1 MKLEQIKTPV
11 SAVGGVG
18 PQLSKSLARLNIFT
32 VGDLLSHFPKDYDD
46 KSKKVYLKD
55 FAKAKKV
62 HTVAKVLRHEWFG
75 FGKMRTL
82 KIIINDGTATA
93 ELICFNRQF
102 LEKMILPGSVVNV
115 SGQFFVKYNS
125 LQSSSFDVSKF
136 KQNVDCDD
144 LKQLIELMPEDSS
157 VTPVYKLTEGV
168 TQKQMIKIIK
178 NALNQY
184 GHGIEDEIPLEL
196 IEKYKLVSKQQAIFM
211 IHNPE
216 TLEEALAARRT
227 LSYEELLKFQ
237 YAILKRSYKR
247 RGVIP
252 SKILEFDENGNVVYE
267 QKNQISNVD
276 DVKNQKSENQNAT
289 KNVNKISKAEF
300 VDSLS
305 PLQKKLIEKIPF
317 DLTQDQM
324 SVIFQMDEE
333 IDQGYL
339 ERNKIAI
346 EENATVGDVG
356 ENGSDFDALDVGAFG
371 SGASG
376 TAGASAVKV
385 HTMNRLLQGDVG
397 SGKTLVA
404 LFVCLRAISWKGQCA
419 FMAPTEIL
427 AKQHADKIAKML
439 DCLGVRTAFLTGNV
453 KSSGRNQ
460 LLKAL
465 KDGEIDILIGT
476 HALFSANV
484 VYNDLQLAVIDEQ
497 HRFGVAQRQAILA
510 KGRKAE
516 NNVILEPHMLMMSA
530 TPIPQSLALT
540 MFSDLDI
547 SVMKTM
553 PSNRKPVITY
563 LVKEGNEKNAYE
575 AVRKELEKGN
585 QAYFVYPAI
594 ENEFESFD
602 DESSAGEKSFVEYS
616 DDDVISTR
624 RLKSAE
630 RNFEHLAQTVF
641 PEFKCALVHG
651 RIDEEE
657 QSKILNDFHSGKIQV
672 LVATTVIEVGVDNP
686 KATCM
691 VIEQADHFGMSQ
703 LHQLRGRVGRGSEQS
718 YCFMIYS
725 KNITE
730 SGIERMKALRQS
742 ADGFYIAEQ
751 DLKNRG
757 PGEMNGTLQAG
768 ALEFKIADV
777 SRDKK
782 MLLAARNDAISMLI
796 KC

>member
-11 SAVGGVG
+11 FAVGGVG

-32 VGDLLSHFPKDYDD
+32 VGDLLNHFPKDYDD

-55 FAKAKKV
+55 FAKSKKV
-62 HTVAKVLRHEWFG
+62 HTVAKVLGHEWFG

-93 ELICFNRQF
+93 QLICFNRQF
-102 LEKMILPGSVVNV
+102 LEKMILPGMIINV

-136 KQNVDCDD
+136 KQNVVCDD

-157 VTPVYKLTEGV
+157 VLPVYRLTEGV
-168 TQKQMIKIIK
+168 TQKQMSKIIK
-178 NALNQY
+178 NAINQY
-184 GHGIEDEIPLEL
+184 GHGIEDEIPSEF
-196 IEKYKLVSKQQAIFM
+196 ISKYKLVSKQQAIFM

-227 LSYEELLKFQ
+227 LAYEELLKFQ

-267 QKNQISNVD
+267 QKSQISNVGD
-276 DVKNQKSENQNAT
+276 VENQKTENRNDVKTAKEIT
-289 KNVNKISKAEF
+289 KAEF
-300 VDSLS
+300 MESLS

-324 SVIFQMDEE
+324 NVIFQMDEE

-346 EENATVGDVG
+346 SEAES
-356 ENGSDFDALDVGAFG
+356 E
-371 SGASG
+371 
-376 TAGASAVKV
+376 SAEKNFV

-465 KDGEIDILIGT
+465 KDGEIDIIIGT

-516 NNVILEPHMLMMSA
+516 NNVILEPHVLMMSA

-602 DESSAGEKSFVEYS
+602 DESSDVEKSSFEYS

-630 RNFEHLAQTVF
+630 KNFKHLAETVF

-686 KATCM
+686 RATCM

-703 LHQLRGRVGRGSEQS
+703 LHQLRGRVGRGGEQS

-757 PGEMNGTLQAG
+757 PGEMNGTLQSG

>member
-11 SAVGGVG
+11 SAVSGVG

-32 VGDLLSHFPKDYDD
+32 VGDLLNHFPKDYDD

-62 HTVAKVLRHEWFG
+62 HTVAKVLGHEWFG

-93 ELICFNRQF
+93 QLICFNRQF
-102 LEKMILPGSVVNV
+102 LEKMILPGMIVNV

-136 KQNVDCDD
+136 KQNVACDD

-157 VTPVYKLTEGV
+157 VLPVYRLTEGV
-168 TQKQMIKIIK
+168 TQKQMSKIIK
-178 NALNQY
+178 NAINQY
-184 GHGIEDEIPLEL
+184 GHGIEDEIPSEF
-196 IEKYKLVSKQQAIFM
+196 ISKYKLVSKQQAIFM

-227 LSYEELLKFQ
+227 LAYEELLKFQ

-267 QKNQISNVD
+267 QKKQTSHGNNVE
-276 DVKNQKSENQNAT
+276 NQKTENQNDVKTAKEIT
-289 KNVNKISKAEF
+289 KAEF
-300 VDSLS
+300 VESLS
-305 PLQKKLIEKIPF
+305 PLQKKLLEKIPF

-324 SVIFQMDEE
+324 NVIFQMDEE

-346 EENATVGDVG
+346 SEAES
-356 ENGSDFDALDVGAFG
+356 ESE
-371 SGASG
+371 
-376 TAGASAVKV
+376 SAEKNFV

-465 KDGEIDILIGT
+465 KDGEIDIIIGT

-510 KGRKAE
+510 KGRKSE
-516 NNVILEPHMLMMSA
+516 NNVILEPHVLMMSA

-553 PSNRKPVITY
+553 PNNRKPVITY

-575 AVRKELEKGN
+575 AVRKELKKGN

-602 DESSAGEKSFVEYS
+602 NQALDGEKSSFEYS

-630 RNFEHLAQTVF
+630 KNFKHLAETVF

-686 KATCM
+686 RATCM

-730 SGIERMKALRQS
+730 SGIERMKALRLS
-742 ADGFYIAEQ
+742 NDGFYIAEQ

-757 PGEMNGTLQAG
+757 PGEMNGTLQSG

>member
-11 SAVGGVG
+11 SAVSGVG

-32 VGDLLSHFPKDYDD
+32 VGDLLNHFPKDYDD

-62 HTVAKVLRHEWFG
+62 HTVAKVLGHEWFG

-93 ELICFNRQF
+93 QLICFNRQF
-102 LEKMILPGSVVNV
+102 LEKMILPGMIVNV

-136 KQNVDCDD
+136 KQNVVSDD

-157 VTPVYKLTEGV
+157 VLPVYRLTEGV
-168 TQKQMIKIIK
+168 TQKQMSKIIK
-178 NALNQY
+178 NAINQY
-184 GHGIEDEIPLEL
+184 GHGIEDEIPSEF
-196 IEKYKLVSKQQAIFM
+196 ISKYKLVSKQQAIFM

-227 LSYEELLKFQ
+227 LAYEELLKFQ

-267 QKNQISNVD
+267 QKKQTSHGNNVE
-276 DVKNQKSENQNAT
+276 NQKTENQNDVKTAKEIT
-289 KNVNKISKAEF
+289 KEEF
-300 VDSLS
+300 VESLS

-324 SVIFQMDEE
+324 NVIFQMDEE

-346 EENATVGDVG
+346 SEAESESVEKN
-356 ENGSDFDALDVGAFG
+356 F
-371 SGASG
+371 
-376 TAGASAVKV
+376 V

-404 LFVCLRAISWKGQCA
+404 LFVCLRVISWKGQCA

-465 KDGEIDILIGT
+465 KDGEIDIIIGT

-510 KGRKAE
+510 KGRKSE
-516 NNVILEPHMLMMSA
+516 NNVILEPHVLMMSA

-602 DESSAGEKSFVEYS
+602 DETSDGEKSSFEYS
-616 DDDVISTR
+616 DDVISTR

-630 RNFEHLAQTVF
+630 KNFKHLAETVF

-651 RIDEEE
+651 RIDDEE

-686 KATCM
+686 RATCM

-730 SGIERMKALRQS
+730 SGIERMKALRLS
-742 ADGFYIAEQ
+742 NDGFYIAEQ

-757 PGEMNGTLQAG
+757 PGEMNGTLQSG

>member
-11 SAVGGVG
+11 SAVSGVG

-32 VGDLLSHFPKDYDD
+32 VGDLLNHFPKDYDD

-62 HTVAKVLRHEWFG
+62 HTVAKVLGHEWFG

-93 ELICFNRQF
+93 QLICFNRQF
-102 LEKMILPGSVVNV
+102 LEKMILPGMIVNV

-136 KQNVDCDD
+136 KQNVVCDD

-157 VTPVYKLTEGV
+157 VSPVYRLTEGV
-168 TQKQMIKIIK
+168 TQKQMNKIIK
-178 NALNQY
+178 NAINQY
-184 GHGIEDEIPLEL
+184 GHGIEDEIPSEF
-196 IEKYKLVSKQQAIFM
+196 ISKYKLVSKQQAIFM

-227 LSYEELLKFQ
+227 LAYEEVLKFQ

-267 QKNQISNVD
+267 QKKQTSHGNNVE
-276 DVKNQKSENQNAT
+276 NQKSENQNDVKTAKEIT
-289 KNVNKISKAEF
+289 KAEF
-300 VDSLS
+300 EESLS

-324 SVIFQMDEE
+324 NVIFQMDEE

-346 EENATVGDVG
+346 SEAESESVEKN
-356 ENGSDFDALDVGAFG
+356 F
-371 SGASG
+371 
-376 TAGASAVKV
+376 V

-465 KDGEIDILIGT
+465 KDGEIDIIIGT

-510 KGRKAE
+510 KGRKSE
-516 NNVILEPHMLMMSA
+516 NNVILEPHVLMMSA

-575 AVRKELEKGN
+575 AVRKELKKGN

-602 DESSAGEKSFVEYS
+602 DESSDVEKSSFEYS

-630 RNFEHLAQTVF
+630 KNFKHLAETVF

-651 RIDEEE
+651 RIDDEE

-725 KNITE
+725 KKITE
-730 SGIERMKALRQS
+730 SGIERMKALRLS
-742 ADGFYIAEQ
+742 NDGFYIAEQ

-757 PGEMNGTLQAG
+757 PGEMNGTLQSG

-782 MLLAARNDAISMLI
+782 MLLAARNDAISMLL

>member
-11 SAVGGVG
+11 SAVSGVG

-32 VGDLLSHFPKDYDD
+32 VGDLLNHFPKDYDD

-62 HTVAKVLRHEWFG
+62 HTVAKVLGHEWFG

-93 ELICFNRQF
+93 QLICFNRQF
-102 LEKMILPGSVVNV
+102 LEKMILPGMIVNV

-136 KQNVDCDD
+136 KQNVACDD

-157 VTPVYKLTEGV
+157 VSPVYRLTEGV
-168 TQKQMIKIIK
+168 TQKQMSKIIK
-178 NALNQY
+178 NAINQY
-184 GHGIEDEIPLEL
+184 GHGIEDEIPSEF
-196 IEKYKLVSKQQAIFM
+196 ISKYKLVSKQQAIFM

-227 LSYEELLKFQ
+227 LAYEELLNFQ

-267 QKNQISNVD
+267 QKKQTSHGNNVE
-276 DVKNQKSENQNAT
+276 NQKTENQNDVKTAKEIT
-289 KNVNKISKAEF
+289 KAEF
-300 VDSLS
+300 MESLS
-305 PLQKKLIEKIPF
+305 PLQQKLIEKIPF

-324 SVIFQMDEE
+324 NVIFQMDEE

-346 EENATVGDVG
+346 SEAESESVEKN
-356 ENGSDFDALDVGAFG
+356 F
-371 SGASG
+371 
-376 TAGASAVKV
+376 V

-439 DCLGVRTAFLTGNV
+439 ECLGVRTAFLTGNV

-465 KDGEIDILIGT
+465 KDGEIDIIIGT

-510 KGRKAE
+510 KGRKSE
-516 NNVILEPHMLMMSA
+516 NNVILEPHVLMMSA

-602 DESSAGEKSFVEYS
+602 NEALDGEKSSFEYS
-616 DDDVISTR
+616 DDVISTR

-630 RNFEHLAQTVF
+630 KNFKHLAETVF

-686 KATCM
+686 RATCM

-730 SGIERMKALRQS
+730 SGIERMKALRLS
-742 ADGFYIAEQ
+742 NDGFYIAEQ

-757 PGEMNGTLQAG
+757 PGEMNGTLQSG

-782 MLLAARNDAISMLI
+782 MLLAARNDAISMLL

>member
-11 SAVGGVG
+11 SAVSGVG

-32 VGDLLSHFPKDYDD
+32 VGDLLNHFPKDYDD

-62 HTVAKVLRHEWFG
+62 HTVAKVLGHEWFG

-93 ELICFNRQF
+93 QLICFNRQF
-102 LEKMILPGSVVNV
+102 LEKMILPGMIVNV

-136 KQNVDCDD
+136 KQNVACDD

-157 VTPVYKLTEGV
+157 VSPVYRLTEGV
-168 TQKQMIKIIK
+168 TQKQMSKIIK
-178 NALNQY
+178 NAINQY
-184 GHGIEDEIPLEL
+184 GHGIEDEIPSEF
-196 IEKYKLVSKQQAIFM
+196 ISKYKLVSKQQAIFM

-216 TLEEALAARRT
+216 TLEEAFAVRRT
-227 LSYEELLKFQ
+227 LAYEELLKFQ

-267 QKNQISNVD
+267 QKKQTSNGNNVE
-276 DVKNQKSENQNAT
+276 NQKTENQNDVKTAKEIT
-289 KNVNKISKAEF
+289 KAEF
-300 VDSLS
+300 VESLS

-324 SVIFQMDEE
+324 NVIVQMDEE

-346 EENATVGDVG
+346 SEAESESVEKN
-356 ENGSDFDALDVGAFG
+356 F
-371 SGASG
+371 
-376 TAGASAVKV
+376 V

-404 LFVCLRAISWKGQCA
+404 LFVCLRVISWKGQCA

-465 KDGEIDILIGT
+465 KDGEIDIIIGT

-497 HRFGVAQRQAILA
+497 HRFGVAQRQAIMA
-510 KGRKAE
+510 KGRKSE
-516 NNVILEPHMLMMSA
+516 NNVILEPHVLMMSA

-575 AVRKELEKGN
+575 AVRKELKKGN

-602 DESSAGEKSFVEYS
+602 DEALDGEKSSFEYS
-616 DDDVISTR
+616 DDVISTR

-630 RNFEHLAQTVF
+630 KNFKHLAETVF

-686 KATCM
+686 RATCM

-730 SGIERMKALRQS
+730 SGIERMKALRLS
-742 ADGFYIAEQ
+742 NDGFYIAEQ

-757 PGEMNGTLQAG
+757 PGEMNGTLQSG

>member
-32 VGDLLSHFPKDYDD
+32 VGDLLNHFPKDYDD

-62 HTVAKVLRHEWFG
+62 HTVAKVLGHEWFG

-93 ELICFNRQF
+93 QLICFNRQF
-102 LEKMILPGSVVNV
+102 LEKMILPGMIVNV

-136 KQNVDCDD
+136 KQNVACDD

-157 VTPVYKLTEGV
+157 VSPVYRLTEGV
-168 TQKQMIKIIK
+168 TQKQMSKIIK
-178 NALNQY
+178 NAINQY
-184 GHGIEDEIPLEL
+184 GHGIEDEIPSEF
-196 IEKYKLVSKQQAIFM
+196 ISKYKLVSKQQAIFM

-227 LSYEELLKFQ
+227 LAYEELLKFQ

-267 QKNQISNVD
+267 QKKQTSNGNNVE
-276 DVKNQKSENQNAT
+276 NQKTENQNDVKTAKEIT
-289 KNVNKISKAEF
+289 KAEF
-300 VDSLS
+300 EESLS
-305 PLQKKLIEKIPF
+305 PLQIKLIEKIPF

-324 SVIFQMDEE
+324 NVIFQMDEE

-346 EENATVGDVG
+346 SEAES
-356 ENGSDFDALDVGAFG
+356 ESEPKSEPALVEKNF
-371 SGASG
+371 
-376 TAGASAVKV
+376 V

-439 DCLGVRTAFLTGNV
+439 ECLGVRTAFLTGNV

-465 KDGEIDILIGT
+465 KEGEIDIIIGT

-510 KGRKAE
+510 KGRKSE
-516 NNVILEPHMLMMSA
+516 NNVILEPHVLMMSA

-602 DESSAGEKSFVEYS
+602 DESSDVEKSSFEYS

-630 RNFEHLAQTVF
+630 KNFKHLSETVF

-657 QSKILNDFHSGKIQV
+657 QSKLLNDFHSGKIQV

-686 KATCM
+686 RATCM
-691 VIEQADHFGMSQ
+691 VIEQTDHFGMSQ
-703 LHQLRGRVGRGSEQS
+703 LHQLRGRVGRGKEQS

-757 PGEMNGTLQAG
+757 PGEMNGTLQSG

>member
-32 VGDLLSHFPKDYDD
+32 VGDLLNHFPKDYDD

-62 HTVAKVLRHEWFG
+62 HTVAKVLGHEWFG

-93 ELICFNRQF
+93 QLICFNRQF
-102 LEKMILPGSVVNV
+102 LEKMILPGMIINV

-136 KQNVDCDD
+136 KQNVACDD

-157 VTPVYKLTEGV
+157 VLPVYRLTEGV
-168 TQKQMIKIIK
+168 TQKQMSKIIK
-178 NALNQY
+178 NAINQY
-184 GHGIEDEIPLEL
+184 GHGIEDEIPSEF
-196 IEKYKLVSKQQAIFM
+196 ISKYKLVSKQQAIFM

-227 LSYEELLKFQ
+227 LAYEELLKFQ

-267 QKNQISNVD
+267 QKKQTSNGNNVE
-276 DVKNQKSENQNAT
+276 NQKTENQNDVKTAKEIT
-289 KNVNKISKAEF
+289 KAEF
-300 VDSLS
+300 VESLS

-324 SVIFQMDEE
+324 NVIFQMDEE

-346 EENATVGDVG
+346 SEAES
-356 ENGSDFDALDVGAFG
+356 E
-371 SGASG
+371 
-376 TAGASAVKV
+376 SAEKNFV

-439 DCLGVRTAFLTGNV
+439 ECLGVRTAFLTGNV

-465 KDGEIDILIGT
+465 KDGEIDIIIGT

-510 KGRKAE
+510 KGRKSE
-516 NNVILEPHMLMMSA
+516 NNVILEPHVLMMSA

-602 DESSAGEKSFVEYS
+602 DEALDGEKSSFEYS

-630 RNFEHLAQTVF
+630 KNFKHLAETVF

-686 KATCM
+686 RATCM

-703 LHQLRGRVGRGSEQS
+703 LHQLRGRVGRGGEQS

-757 PGEMNGTLQAG
+757 PGEMNGTLQSG

-782 MLLAARNDAISMLI
+782 MLLAARNDAISMLV

>member
-11 SAVGGVG
+11 SAVSGVG

-32 VGDLLSHFPKDYDD
+32 VGDLLNHFPKDYDD

-55 FAKAKKV
+55 FVKAKKV
-62 HTVAKVLRHEWFG
+62 HTVAKVLGHEWFG

-93 ELICFNRQF
+93 QLICFNRQF
-102 LEKMILPGSVVNV
+102 LEKMILPGMIVNV

-136 KQNVDCDD
+136 KQNVACDD

-157 VTPVYKLTEGV
+157 VSPVYRLTEGV
-168 TQKQMIKIIK
+168 TQKQMSKIIK
-178 NALNQY
+178 NAINQY
-184 GHGIEDEIPLEL
+184 GHGIEDEIPSEF
-196 IEKYKLVSKQQAIFM
+196 ISKYKLVSKQQAISM

-227 LSYEELLKFQ
+227 LAYEELFKFQ

-267 QKNQISNVD
+267 QKSQISNVG
-276 DVKNQKSENQNAT
+276 DVENQKTENQNDVKTAKEIT
-289 KNVNKISKAEF
+289 KAEF
-300 VDSLS
+300 EESLS

-324 SVIFQMDEE
+324 NVIFQMDEE

-346 EENATVGDVG
+346 SEAESEFVEKN
-356 ENGSDFDALDVGAFG
+356 F
-371 SGASG
+371 
-376 TAGASAVKV
+376 V

-439 DCLGVRTAFLTGNV
+439 ECLGVRTAFLTGNV

-465 KDGEIDILIGT
+465 KDGEIDIIIGT

-510 KGRKAE
+510 KGRKSE
-516 NNVILEPHMLMMSA
+516 NNVILEPHVLMMSA

-602 DESSAGEKSFVEYS
+602 DEALDGEKSSFEYS
-616 DDDVISTR
+616 DDVISTR

-630 RNFEHLAQTVF
+630 KNFKHLAETVF

-686 KATCM
+686 RATCM

-730 SGIERMKALRQS
+730 SGIERMKALRLS
-742 ADGFYIAEQ
+742 NDGFYIAEQ

>member
-11 SAVGGVG
+11 SAVSGVG

-32 VGDLLSHFPKDYDD
+32 VGDLLNHFPKDYDD

-62 HTVAKVLRHEWFG
+62 HTVAKVLGHEWFG

-93 ELICFNRQF
+93 QLICFNRQF
-102 LEKMILPGSVVNV
+102 LEKMILPGMIVNV

-136 KQNVDCDD
+136 KQNVACDD

-157 VTPVYKLTEGV
+157 VSPVYRLTEGV
-168 TQKQMIKIIK
+168 TQKQMSKIIK
-178 NALNQY
+178 NAINQY
-184 GHGIEDEIPLEL
+184 GHGIEDEIPSEF
-196 IEKYKLVSKQQAIFM
+196 ISKYKLVSKQQSISM

-216 TLEEALAARRT
+216 TLEEAFAARRT
-227 LSYEELLKFQ
+227 LAYEELLKFQ

-267 QKNQISNVD
+267 QKKQTSNGNNVE
-276 DVKNQKSENQNAT
+276 NQKSENQNDVKTAKEIT
-289 KNVNKISKAEF
+289 KAEF
-300 VDSLS
+300 VESLS

-324 SVIFQMDEE
+324 NVIFQMDEE

-346 EENATVGDVG
+346 SEAESESESVEKN
-356 ENGSDFDALDVGAFG
+356 F
-371 SGASG
+371 
-376 TAGASAVKV
+376 V

-439 DCLGVRTAFLTGNV
+439 ECLGVRTAFLTGNV

-465 KDGEIDILIGT
+465 KDGEIDIIIGT

-510 KGRKAE
+510 KGRKSE
-516 NNVILEPHMLMMSA
+516 NNVILEPHVLMMSA

-602 DESSAGEKSFVEYS
+602 DEALGGEKSSFEYS

-630 RNFEHLAQTVF
+630 KNFKHLAETVF

-686 KATCM
+686 RATCM

-730 SGIERMKALRQS
+730 SGIERMKALRLS
-742 ADGFYIAEQ
+742 NDGFYIAEQ

-757 PGEMNGTLQAG
+757 PGEMNGTLQSG

-782 MLLAARNDAISMLI
+782 MLLAARNDAISMLL

>member
-11 SAVGGVG
+11 SAVSGVG

-32 VGDLLSHFPKDYDD
+32 VGDLLNHFPKDYDD

-62 HTVAKVLRHEWFG
+62 HTVAKVLGHEWFG

-93 ELICFNRQF
+93 QLICFNRQF
-102 LEKMILPGSVVNV
+102 LEKMILPGMIVNV

-136 KQNVDCDD
+136 KQNVACDD

-157 VTPVYKLTEGV
+157 VSPVYRLTEGV
-168 TQKQMIKIIK
+168 TQKQMSKIIK
-178 NALNQY
+178 NAINQY
-184 GHGIEDEIPLEL
+184 GHGIEDEIPSEF
-196 IEKYKLVSKQQAIFM
+196 ISKYKLVSKQQAIFM

-227 LSYEELLKFQ
+227 LAYEELLKFQ

-267 QKNQISNVD
+267 QKKQTSKGNNVE
-276 DVKNQKSENQNAT
+276 NQKTENQNDVKTAKEIT
-289 KNVNKISKAEF
+289 KAEF
-300 VDSLS
+300 VESLS

-324 SVIFQMDEE
+324 NVIVQMDEE

-346 EENATVGDVG
+346 SESEVESESESVEKN
-356 ENGSDFDALDVGAFG
+356 F
-371 SGASG
+371 
-376 TAGASAVKV
+376 V

-439 DCLGVRTAFLTGNV
+439 ECLGVRTAFLTGNV

-465 KDGEIDILIGT
+465 KDGEIDIIIGT

-497 HRFGVAQRQAILA
+497 HRFGVAQRQAIMA
-510 KGRKAE
+510 KGRKSE
-516 NNVILEPHMLMMSA
+516 NNVILEPHVLMMSA

-575 AVRKELEKGN
+575 AVRKELKKGN

-602 DESSAGEKSFVEYS
+602 DEALDGEKSSFEYS
-616 DDDVISTR
+616 DDVISTR

-630 RNFEHLAQTVF
+630 KNFKHLAETVF

-651 RIDEEE
+651 RIDDEE

-686 KATCM
+686 RATCM

-757 PGEMNGTLQAG
+757 PGEMNGTLQSG

-782 MLLAARNDAISMLI
+782 MLLAARNDAISMLV

>member
-11 SAVGGVG
+11 SAVSGVG

-32 VGDLLSHFPKDYDD
+32 VGDLLNHFPKDYDD

-62 HTVAKVLRHEWFG
+62 HTVAKVLGHEWFG

-93 ELICFNRQF
+93 QLICFNRQF
-102 LEKMILPGSVVNV
+102 LEKMILPGMLVNV

-136 KQNVDCDD
+136 KQNVVCDD

-157 VTPVYKLTEGV
+157 VLPVYRLTEGV
-168 TQKQMIKIIK
+168 TQKQMSKIIK
-178 NALNQY
+178 NAINQY

-227 LSYEELLKFQ
+227 LAYEELLKFQ

-267 QKNQISNVD
+267 QKKQTSNGNNEE
-276 DVKNQKSENQNAT
+276 KKKTENQNDVKTAKEIT
-289 KNVNKISKAEF
+289 KAEF
-300 VDSLS
+300 VESLS

-324 SVIFQMDEE
+324 NVIFQMDEE

-346 EENATVGDVG
+346 SEAES
-356 ENGSDFDALDVGAFG
+356 E
-371 SGASG
+371 
-376 TAGASAVKV
+376 SAEKNFV

-439 DCLGVRTAFLTGNV
+439 ECLGVRTAFLTGNV

-465 KDGEIDILIGT
+465 KDGEIDIIIGT

-510 KGRKAE
+510 KGRKSE
-516 NNVILEPHMLMMSA
+516 NNVILEPHVLMMSA

-563 LVKEGNEKNAYE
+563 LVKEGNEKNAYD

-602 DESSAGEKSFVEYS
+602 DEALDGEKSSFEYS

-630 RNFEHLAQTVF
+630 KNFKHLAETVF

-686 KATCM
+686 RATCM

-703 LHQLRGRVGRGSEQS
+703 LHQLRGRVGRGKEQS

-757 PGEMNGTLQAG
+757 PGEMNGTLQSG

-782 MLLAARNDAISMLI
+782 MLLAARNDAISMLV

>member
-11 SAVGGVG
+11 SAVSGVG

-32 VGDLLSHFPKDYDD
+32 VGDLLNHFPKDYDD

-62 HTVAKVLRHEWFG
+62 HTVAKVLGHEWFG

-93 ELICFNRQF
+93 QLICFNRQF
-102 LEKMILPGSVVNV
+102 LEKMILPGMIVNV

-136 KQNVDCDD
+136 KQNVACDD
-144 LKQLIELMPEDSS
+144 LKQLVELMPEDSS
-157 VTPVYKLTEGV
+157 VSPVYRLTEGV
-168 TQKQMIKIIK
+168 TQKQMSKIIK
-178 NALNQY
+178 NAINQY
-184 GHGIEDEIPLEL
+184 GHGIEDEIPSEF
-196 IEKYKLVSKQQAIFM
+196 ISKYKLVSKQQAISM

-227 LSYEELLKFQ
+227 LAYEELLKFQ

-267 QKNQISNVD
+267 QKKQTSHGNNVE
-276 DVKNQKSENQNAT
+276 NQKTENQNDVKTAKEIT
-289 KNVNKISKAEF
+289 KAEF
-300 VDSLS
+300 VESLS

-324 SVIFQMDEE
+324 NVIFQMDEE

-346 EENATVGDVG
+346 SEAELESVEKN
-356 ENGSDFDALDVGAFG
+356 F
-371 SGASG
+371 
-376 TAGASAVKV
+376 V

-439 DCLGVRTAFLTGNV
+439 ECLGVRTAFLTGNV

-465 KDGEIDILIGT
+465 KDGEIDIIIGT

-510 KGRKAE
+510 KGRKSE
-516 NNVILEPHMLMMSA
+516 NNVILEPHVLMMSA

-602 DESSAGEKSFVEYS
+602 DDALDGEKSSFEYS
-616 DDDVISTR
+616 DDVISTR

-630 RNFEHLAQTVF
+630 KNFKHLAETVF

-686 KATCM
+686 RATCM

-730 SGIERMKALRQS
+730 SGIERMKALRLS
-742 ADGFYIAEQ
+742 NDGFYIAEQ

>member
-11 SAVGGVG
+11 SAVSGVG

-32 VGDLLSHFPKDYDD
+32 VGDLLNHFPKDYDD

-62 HTVAKVLRHEWFG
+62 HTVAKVLGHEWFG

-93 ELICFNRQF
+93 QLICFNRQF
-102 LEKMILPGSVVNV
+102 LEKMILPGMIVNV

-136 KQNVDCDD
+136 KQNVACDD

-157 VTPVYKLTEGV
+157 VSPVYRLTEGV
-168 TQKQMIKIIK
+168 TQKQMSKIIK
-178 NALNQY
+178 NAINQY
-184 GHGIEDEIPLEL
+184 GHGIEDEIPSEF
-196 IEKYKLVSKQQAIFM
+196 ISKYKLVSKQQAISM

-227 LSYEELLKFQ
+227 LAYEELLKFQ

-267 QKNQISNVD
+267 QKKQTSNGNNVE
-276 DVKNQKSENQNAT
+276 NQKTENQNDVKTAKEIT
-289 KNVNKISKAEF
+289 KAEF
-300 VDSLS
+300 VESLS

-324 SVIFQMDEE
+324 NVIFQMDEE

-346 EENATVGDVG
+346 SEAESESVEKN
-356 ENGSDFDALDVGAFG
+356 F
-371 SGASG
+371 
-376 TAGASAVKV
+376 V

-465 KDGEIDILIGT
+465 KDGEIDIIIGT

-510 KGRKAE
+510 KGRKSE
-516 NNVILEPHMLMMSA
+516 NNVILEPHVLMMSA

-553 PSNRKPVITY
+553 PNNRKPVITY

-575 AVRKELEKGN
+575 AVRKELKKGN

-602 DESSAGEKSFVEYS
+602 DEALDGEKSSFEYS
-616 DDDVISTR
+616 DDVISTR

-630 RNFEHLAQTVF
+630 KNFKHLAETVF

-686 KATCM
+686 RATCM

-730 SGIERMKALRQS
+730 SGIERMKALRLS
-742 ADGFYIAEQ
+742 NDGFYIAEQ

-757 PGEMNGTLQAG
+757 PGEMNGTLQSG

-782 MLLAARNDAISMLI
+782 MLLAARNDAISMLL

>member
-32 VGDLLSHFPKDYDD
+32 VGDLLNHFPKDYDD

-62 HTVAKVLRHEWFG
+62 HTVAKVLGHEWFG

-93 ELICFNRQF
+93 QLICFNRQF
-102 LEKMILPGSVVNV
+102 LEKMILPGMIVNV

-136 KQNVDCDD
+136 KQNVACDD

-157 VTPVYKLTEGV
+157 VLPVYRLTEGV
-168 TQKQMIKIIK
+168 TQKQMSKIIK
-178 NALNQY
+178 NAINQY
-184 GHGIEDEIPLEL
+184 GHGIEDEIPSEF
-196 IEKYKLVSKQQAIFM
+196 ISKYKLVSKQQAIFM

-227 LSYEELLKFQ
+227 LAYEELLKFQ

-267 QKNQISNVD
+267 QKKQTSHGNNVE
-276 DVKNQKSENQNAT
+276 NQKTENQNDVKTAKEIT
-289 KNVNKISKAEF
+289 KAEF
-300 VDSLS
+300 VESLS

-324 SVIFQMDEE
+324 NVIFQMDEE

-346 EENATVGDVG
+346 SEAES
-356 ENGSDFDALDVGAFG
+356 E
-371 SGASG
+371 
-376 TAGASAVKV
+376 SAEKNFV

-439 DCLGVRTAFLTGNV
+439 ECLGVRTAFLTGNV

-465 KDGEIDILIGT
+465 KDGEIDIIIGT

-516 NNVILEPHMLMMSA
+516 NNVILEPHVLMMSA

-602 DESSAGEKSFVEYS
+602 DEALDGEKSSFEYS

-630 RNFEHLAQTVF
+630 KNFKHLAETVF

-686 KATCM
+686 RATCM

-703 LHQLRGRVGRGSEQS
+703 LHQLRGRVGRGGEQS

-757 PGEMNGTLQAG
+757 PGEMNGTLQSG

-782 MLLAARNDAISMLI
+782 MLLAARNDAISMLV

>member
-11 SAVGGVG
+11 SAVSGVG

-32 VGDLLSHFPKDYDD
+32 VGDLLNHFPKDYDD

-62 HTVAKVLRHEWFG
+62 HTVAKVLGHEWFG

-82 KIIINDGTATA
+82 KIIINDGTATGQ
-93 ELICFNRQF
+93 LICFNRQF
-102 LEKMILPGSVVNV
+102 LEKMILPGMIVNV

-136 KQNVDCDD
+136 KQNVACDD

-157 VTPVYKLTEGV
+157 VSPVYRLTEGV
-168 TQKQMIKIIK
+168 TQKQMSKIIK
-178 NALNQY
+178 NAINQY
-184 GHGIEDEIPLEL
+184 GHGIEDEIPSEFVK
-196 IEKYKLVSKQQAIFM
+196 KYKLVSKQQAISM

-227 LSYEELLKFQ
+227 LAYEELLKFQ

-267 QKNQISNVD
+267 QKKQTSHGNNVE
-276 DVKNQKSENQNAT
+276 NQKTENQNDVKTAKEIT
-289 KNVNKISKAEF
+289 KAEF
-300 VDSLS
+300 VESLS

-324 SVIFQMDEE
+324 NVIFQMDEE

-346 EENATVGDVG
+346 SEAESESVEKN
-356 ENGSDFDALDVGAFG
+356 F
-371 SGASG
+371 
-376 TAGASAVKV
+376 V

-404 LFVCLRAISWKGQCA
+404 LFVCLRVISWKGQCA

-439 DCLGVRTAFLTGNV
+439 ECLGVRTAFLTGNV

-465 KDGEIDILIGT
+465 KDGEIDIIIGT

-510 KGRKAE
+510 KGRKSE
-516 NNVILEPHMLMMSA
+516 NNVILEPHVLMMSA

-594 ENEFESFD
+594 ENEFEFFD
-602 DESSAGEKSFVEYS
+602 DEALDGGKSSFEYS

-630 RNFEHLAQTVF
+630 KNFKHLAETVF

-686 KATCM
+686 RATCM

-730 SGIERMKALRQS
+730 SGIERMKALRLS
-742 ADGFYIAEQ
+742 NDGFYIAEQ

-757 PGEMNGTLQAG
+757 PGEMNGTLQSG

>member
-32 VGDLLSHFPKDYDD
+32 VGDLLNHFPKDYDD

-55 FAKAKKV
+55 FAKAQKV
-62 HTVAKVLRHEWFG
+62 HTVAKVLGHEWFG

-93 ELICFNRQF
+93 QLICFNRQF
-102 LEKMILPGSVVNV
+102 LEKMILPGMIVNV

-136 KQNVDCDD
+136 KQNVACDD

-157 VTPVYKLTEGV
+157 VLPVYRLTEGV
-168 TQKQMIKIIK
+168 TQKQMSKIIK
-178 NALNQY
+178 NAINQY
-184 GHGIEDEIPLEL
+184 GHGIEDEIPSEF
-196 IEKYKLVSKQQAIFM
+196 ISKYKLVSKQQAIFM

-216 TLEEALAARRT
+216 TLEEAFAARRT
-227 LSYEELLKFQ
+227 LAYEELLKFQ

-267 QKNQISNVD
+267 QKSQISNVG
-276 DVKNQKSENQNAT
+276 DVENQKSENQNDVKTAKEIT
-289 KNVNKISKAEF
+289 KAEF
-300 VDSLS
+300 EESLS

-324 SVIFQMDEE
+324 NVIFQMDEE

-346 EENATVGDVG
+346 SEAESESVEKN
-356 ENGSDFDALDVGAFG
+356 F
-371 SGASG
+371 
-376 TAGASAVKV
+376 V

-397 SGKTLVA
+397 SGKTFVA

-465 KDGEIDILIGT
+465 KDGEIDIIIGT

-510 KGRKAE
+510 KGRKSE
-516 NNVILEPHMLMMSA
+516 NNVILEPHVLMMSA

-602 DESSAGEKSFVEYS
+602 DEALDGEKSFVEYS
-616 DDDVISTR
+616 DDEVISTR

-686 KATCM
+686 RATCM

-703 LHQLRGRVGRGSEQS
+703 LHQLRGRVGRGKEQS

-782 MLLAARNDAISMLI
+782 MLLAARNDAISMLV

>member
-11 SAVGGVG
+11 SAVSGVG

-32 VGDLLSHFPKDYDD
+32 VGDLLNHFPKDYDD

-62 HTVAKVLRHEWFG
+62 HTVAKVLGHEWFG

-93 ELICFNRQF
+93 QLICFNRQF
-102 LEKMILPGSVVNV
+102 LEKMILPGMIVNV

-136 KQNVDCDD
+136 KQNVACDD

-157 VTPVYKLTEGV
+157 VSPVYRLTEGV
-168 TQKQMIKIIK
+168 TQKQMSKIIK
-178 NALNQY
+178 NAINQY
-184 GHGIEDEIPLEL
+184 GHGIEDEIPSEF
-196 IEKYKLVSKQQAIFM
+196 ISKYKLVSKQQAISM

-216 TLEEALAARRT
+216 TLEEAFAARRT
-227 LSYEELLKFQ
+227 LAYEELLKFQ

-267 QKNQISNVD
+267 QKKQTSHGNNVE
-276 DVKNQKSENQNAT
+276 NQKTENQND
-289 KNVNKISKAEF
+289 VKIAKEITKAEF
-300 VDSLS
+300 VESLS

-324 SVIFQMDEE
+324 NVIFQMDEE

-346 EENATVGDVG
+346 SEAES
-356 ENGSDFDALDVGAFG
+356 ESEPALVEKNF
-371 SGASG
+371 
-376 TAGASAVKV
+376 V

-439 DCLGVRTAFLTGNV
+439 ECLGVRTAFLTGNV

-465 KDGEIDILIGT
+465 KDGEIDIIIGT

-510 KGRKAE
+510 KGRKSE
-516 NNVILEPHMLMMSA
+516 NNVVLEPHVLMMSA

-575 AVRKELEKGN
+575 AVRKELKKGN

-602 DESSAGEKSFVEYS
+602 DEALDGEKSSFEYS

-630 RNFEHLAQTVF
+630 KNFKHLAETVF

-651 RIDEEE
+651 RIDDEE

-686 KATCM
+686 RATCM

-730 SGIERMKALRQS
+730 SGIERMKALRLS
-742 ADGFYIAEQ
+742 NDGFYIAEQ

-757 PGEMNGTLQAG
+757 PGEMNGTLQSG

>member
-11 SAVGGVG
+11 SAVSGVG

-32 VGDLLSHFPKDYDD
+32 VGDLLNHFPKDYDD

-62 HTVAKVLRHEWFG
+62 HTVAKVLGHEWFG

-82 KIIINDGTATA
+82 KIIINDGTATGQ
-93 ELICFNRQF
+93 LICFNRQF
-102 LEKMILPGSVVNV
+102 LEKMILPGMIVNV

-136 KQNVDCDD
+136 KQNVACDD

-157 VTPVYKLTEGV
+157 VSPVYRLTEGL
-168 TQKQMIKIIK
+168 TQKQMSKIIK
-178 NALNQY
+178 NAINQY
-184 GHGIEDEIPLEL
+184 GHGIEDEIPSEF
-196 IEKYKLVSKQQAIFM
+196 ISKYKLVSKQQAISM

-227 LSYEELLKFQ
+227 LAYEELLKFQ

-267 QKNQISNVD
+267 QKKQTSNGNNVE
-276 DVKNQKSENQNAT
+276 NQKTENQNDVKTAKEIT
-289 KNVNKISKAEF
+289 KAEF
-300 VDSLS
+300 VESLS

-324 SVIFQMDEE
+324 NVIFQMDEE

-346 EENATVGDVG
+346 SEAESESESVEKN
-356 ENGSDFDALDVGAFG
+356 F
-371 SGASG
+371 
-376 TAGASAVKV
+376 V

-465 KDGEIDILIGT
+465 KDGEIDIIIGT

-510 KGRKAE
+510 KGRKSE
-516 NNVILEPHMLMMSA
+516 NNVVLEPHVLMMSA

-575 AVRKELEKGN
+575 AVRKELKKGN

-602 DESSAGEKSFVEYS
+602 DETSDGEKSSFEYS

-630 RNFEHLAQTVF
+630 KNFKHLAETVF

-651 RIDEEE
+651 RIDDEE

-686 KATCM
+686 RATCM

-730 SGIERMKALRQS
+730 SGIERMKALRLS
-742 ADGFYIAEQ
+742 NDGFYIAEQ

-757 PGEMNGTLQAG
+757 PGEMNGTLQSG

-782 MLLAARNDAISMLI
+782 MLLAARNDAISMLL

>member
-32 VGDLLSHFPKDYDD
+32 VGDLLNHFPKDYDD

-62 HTVAKVLRHEWFG
+62 HTVAKVLGHEWFG

-93 ELICFNRQF
+93 QLICFNRQF
-102 LEKMILPGSVVNV
+102 LEKMILPGMLVNV

-136 KQNVDCDD
+136 KQNVACDD

-157 VTPVYKLTEGV
+157 VLPVYRLTEGV
-168 TQKQMIKIIK
+168 TQKQMSKIIK
-178 NALNQY
+178 NAINQY
-184 GHGIEDEIPLEL
+184 GHGIEDEIPSEF
-196 IEKYKLVSKQQAIFM
+196 ISKYKLVSKQQAIFM

-227 LSYEELLKFQ
+227 LAYEELLKFQ

-267 QKNQISNVD
+267 QKNQISNGNNVE
-276 DVKNQKSENQNAT
+276 NQKTENQNDVKTAKEIT
-289 KNVNKISKAEF
+289 KAEF
-300 VDSLS
+300 MESLS

-324 SVIFQMDEE
+324 NVIFQMDEE

-346 EENATVGDVG
+346 SEAES
-356 ENGSDFDALDVGAFG
+356 E
-371 SGASG
+371 
-376 TAGASAVKV
+376 SAEKNFV

-439 DCLGVRTAFLTGNV
+439 ECLGVRTAFLTGNV

-465 KDGEIDILIGT
+465 KDGEIDIIIGT

-510 KGRKAE
+510 KGRKSE
-516 NNVILEPHMLMMSA
+516 NNVILEPHVLMMSA

-602 DESSAGEKSFVEYS
+602 DEALDGEKSFVEYS
-616 DDDVISTR
+616 DDEVISTR

-630 RNFEHLAQTVF
+630 KNFKHLAETVF

-703 LHQLRGRVGRGSEQS
+703 LHQLRGRVGRGKEQS

-757 PGEMNGTLQAG
+757 PGEMNGTLQSG

-782 MLLAARNDAISMLI
+782 MLLAARNDAISMLV

>member
-11 SAVGGVG
+11 SAVSGVG

-32 VGDLLSHFPKDYDD
+32 VGDLLNHFPKDYDD

-62 HTVAKVLRHEWFG
+62 HTVAKVLGHEWFG

-93 ELICFNRQF
+93 QLICFNRQF
-102 LEKMILPGSVVNV
+102 LEKMILPGMIVNV

-136 KQNVDCDD
+136 KQNVACDD

-157 VTPVYKLTEGV
+157 VSPVYRLTEGV
-168 TQKQMIKIIK
+168 TQKQMSKIIK
-178 NALNQY
+178 NAINQY
-184 GHGIEDEIPLEL
+184 GHGIEDEIPSEF
-196 IEKYKLVSKQQAIFM
+196 ISKYKLVSKQQAISM

-216 TLEEALAARRT
+216 TLEEAFAARRT
-227 LSYEELLKFQ
+227 LAYEELLKFQ

-267 QKNQISNVD
+267 QKKQTSNGNNVE
-276 DVKNQKSENQNAT
+276 NQKTENQNDVKTAKEIT
-289 KNVNKISKAEF
+289 KAEF
-300 VDSLS
+300 VESLS

-324 SVIFQMDEE
+324 NVIFQMDEE

-346 EENATVGDVG
+346 SEAKSESVEKN
-356 ENGSDFDALDVGAFG
+356 F
-371 SGASG
+371 
-376 TAGASAVKV
+376 V

-404 LFVCLRAISWKGQCA
+404 LFVCLRVISWKGQCA

-439 DCLGVRTAFLTGNV
+439 ECLGVRTAFLTGNV
-453 KSSGRNQ
+453 KSSGRKQ

-465 KDGEIDILIGT
+465 KDGEIDIIIGT

-510 KGRKAE
+510 KGRKSE
-516 NNVILEPHMLMMSA
+516 NNVILEPHVLMMSA

-575 AVRKELEKGN
+575 AVRKELKKGN

-602 DESSAGEKSFVEYS
+602 DEALDGEKSSFEYS

-630 RNFEHLAQTVF
+630 KNFKHLAETVF

-686 KATCM
+686 RATCM

-730 SGIERMKALRQS
+730 SGIERMKALRLS
-742 ADGFYIAEQ
+742 NDGFYIAEQ

-757 PGEMNGTLQAG
+757 PGEMNGTLQSG

-782 MLLAARNDAISMLI
+782 MLLAARNDAISMLL

>member
-32 VGDLLSHFPKDYDD
+32 VGDLLNHFPKDYDD

-62 HTVAKVLRHEWFG
+62 HTVAKVLGHEWFG

-93 ELICFNRQF
+93 QLICFNRQF
-102 LEKMILPGSVVNV
+102 LEKMILPGMLVNV

-136 KQNVDCDD
+136 KQNVACDD

-157 VTPVYKLTEGV
+157 VLPVYRLTEGV
-168 TQKQMIKIIK
+168 TQKQMSKIIK
-178 NALNQY
+178 NAINQY
-184 GHGIEDEIPLEL
+184 GHGIEDEIPSEF
-196 IEKYKLVSKQQAIFM
+196 ISKYKLVSKQQAIFM

-227 LSYEELLKFQ
+227 LAYEELLKFQ

-267 QKNQISNVD
+267 QKSQISNGNNVE
-276 DVKNQKSENQNAT
+276 NQKTENQNDVKTAKEIT
-289 KNVNKISKAEF
+289 KAEF
-300 VDSLS
+300 MESLS

-324 SVIFQMDEE
+324 NVIFQMDEE

-346 EENATVGDVG
+346 SEAES
-356 ENGSDFDALDVGAFG
+356 E
-371 SGASG
+371 
-376 TAGASAVKV
+376 SAEKNFV

-439 DCLGVRTAFLTGNV
+439 ECLGVRTAFLTGNV

-465 KDGEIDILIGT
+465 KDGEIDIIIGT

-516 NNVILEPHMLMMSA
+516 NNVILEPHVLMMSA

-602 DESSAGEKSFVEYS
+602 DEALDGEKSSFEYS

-630 RNFEHLAQTVF
+630 KNFKHLAETVF
-641 PEFKCALVHG
+641 PEFNCALVHG

-686 KATCM
+686 RATCM

-757 PGEMNGTLQAG
+757 PGEMNGTLQSG

-782 MLLAARNDAISMLI
+782 MLLAARNDAISMLV

>member
-11 SAVGGVG
+11 SAVSGVG

-32 VGDLLSHFPKDYDD
+32 VGDLLNHFPKDYDD

-62 HTVAKVLRHEWFG
+62 HTVAKVLGHEWFG

-93 ELICFNRQF
+93 QLICFNRQF
-102 LEKMILPGSVVNV
+102 LEKMILPGMIVNV

-136 KQNVDCDD
+136 KQNVVCDD

-157 VTPVYKLTEGV
+157 VSPVYRLTEGV
-168 TQKQMIKIIK
+168 TQKQMNKIIK
-178 NALNQY
+178 NAINQY
-184 GHGIEDEIPLEL
+184 GHGIEDESPSEFIS
-196 IEKYKLVSKQQAIFM
+196 KYKLVSKQQAIFM

-227 LSYEELLKFQ
+227 LAYEELLKFQ

-267 QKNQISNVD
+267 QKKQTSHGNNVE
-276 DVKNQKSENQNAT
+276 NQKSENQNDVKTAKEIT
-289 KNVNKISKAEF
+289 KAEF
-300 VDSLS
+300 EESLS

-324 SVIFQMDEE
+324 NVIFQMDEE

-346 EENATVGDVG
+346 SEAESESVEKN
-356 ENGSDFDALDVGAFG
+356 F
-371 SGASG
+371 
-376 TAGASAVKV
+376 V

-465 KDGEIDILIGT
+465 KDGEIDIIIGT

-510 KGRKAE
+510 KGRKSE
-516 NNVILEPHMLMMSA
+516 NNVILEPHVLMMSA

-575 AVRKELEKGN
+575 AVRKELKKGN

-602 DESSAGEKSFVEYS
+602 DESSDVEKSSFEYS

-630 RNFEHLAQTVF
+630 KNFKHLAETVF

-651 RIDEEE
+651 RIDDEE

-725 KNITE
+725 KKITE
-730 SGIERMKALRQS
+730 SGIERMKALRLS
-742 ADGFYIAEQ
+742 NDGFYIAEQ

-757 PGEMNGTLQAG
+757 PGEMNGTLQSG

-782 MLLAARNDAISMLI
+782 MLLAARNDAISMLL

>member
-11 SAVGGVG
+11 SAVSGVG

-32 VGDLLSHFPKDYDD
+32 VGDLLNHFPKDYDD

-62 HTVAKVLRHEWFG
+62 HTVAKVLGHEWFG

-93 ELICFNRQF
+93 QLICFNRQF
-102 LEKMILPGSVVNV
+102 LEKMILPGMIVNV

-136 KQNVDCDD
+136 KQNVACDD

-157 VTPVYKLTEGV
+157 VLPVYRLTEGV
-168 TQKQMIKIIK
+168 TQKQMSKIIK
-178 NALNQY
+178 NAINQY
-184 GHGIEDEIPLEL
+184 GHGIEDEIPSEF
-196 IEKYKLVSKQQAIFM
+196 ISKYKLVSKQQAISM

-227 LSYEELLKFQ
+227 LVYEELLKFQ

-267 QKNQISNVD
+267 QKKQTSNENNV
-276 DVKNQKSENQNAT
+276 ENQNDVKTAKEIT
-289 KNVNKISKAEF
+289 KAEF
-300 VDSLS
+300 VESLS

-324 SVIFQMDEE
+324 NVIFQMDEE

-346 EENATVGDVG
+346 LEAES
-356 ENGSDFDALDVGAFG
+356 ESE
-371 SGASG
+371 
-376 TAGASAVKV
+376 SAEKNFV

-465 KDGEIDILIGT
+465 KDGEIDIIIGT

-497 HRFGVAQRQAILA
+497 HRFGVAQRQAIMA
-510 KGRKAE
+510 KGRKSE
-516 NNVILEPHMLMMSA
+516 NNVILEPHVLMMSA

-553 PSNRKPVITY
+553 PNNRKPVITY

-602 DESSAGEKSFVEYS
+602 DEALDGGKSSFEYS

-630 RNFEHLAQTVF
+630 KNFKHLSETVF

-686 KATCM
+686 RATCM

-730 SGIERMKALRQS
+730 SGIERMKALRLS
-742 ADGFYIAEQ
+742 NDGFYIAEQ

>member
-11 SAVGGVG
+11 SAVSGVG

-32 VGDLLSHFPKDYDD
+32 VGDLLNHFPKDYDD

-62 HTVAKVLRHEWFG
+62 HTVAKVLGHEWFG

-93 ELICFNRQF
+93 QLICFNRQF
-102 LEKMILPGSVVNV
+102 LEKMILPGMIVNV

-136 KQNVDCDD
+136 KQNVACDD

-157 VTPVYKLTEGV
+157 VLPVYRLTEGV
-168 TQKQMIKIIK
+168 TQKQMSKIIK
-178 NALNQY
+178 NAINQY
-184 GHGIEDEIPLEL
+184 GHGIEDEIPSEF
-196 IEKYKLVSKQQAIFM
+196 ISKYKLVSKQQAISM

-227 LSYEELLKFQ
+227 LAYEELLKFQ

-267 QKNQISNVD
+267 QKKQTSNGNNVE
-276 DVKNQKSENQNAT
+276 NQKTENQNDVKTAKEIT
-289 KNVNKISKAEF
+289 KAEF
-300 VDSLS
+300 VESLS

-324 SVIFQMDEE
+324 NVIFQMDEE

-346 EENATVGDVG
+346 SEAESESVEKN
-356 ENGSDFDALDVGAFG
+356 F
-371 SGASG
+371 
-376 TAGASAVKV
+376 V

-465 KDGEIDILIGT
+465 KDGEIDIIIGT

-510 KGRKAE
+510 KGRKSE
-516 NNVILEPHMLMMSA
+516 NNVILEPHVLMMSA

-575 AVRKELEKGN
+575 AVRKELKKGN

-602 DESSAGEKSFVEYS
+602 DEALDGEKSSFEYS

-630 RNFEHLAQTVF
+630 KNFKHLAETVF

-686 KATCM
+686 RATCM

-730 SGIERMKALRQS
+730 SGIERMKALRLS
-742 ADGFYIAEQ
+742 NDGFYIAEQ

-757 PGEMNGTLQAG
+757 PGEMNGTLQSG

-782 MLLAARNDAISMLI
+782 MLLAARNDAISMLL

>member
-11 SAVGGVG
+11 SAVSGVG

-32 VGDLLSHFPKDYDD
+32 VGDLLNHFPKDYDD

-62 HTVAKVLRHEWFG
+62 HTVAKVLGHEWFG

-93 ELICFNRQF
+93 QLICFNRQF
-102 LEKMILPGSVVNV
+102 LEKMILPGMIVNV

-136 KQNVDCDD
+136 KQNVACDD

-157 VTPVYKLTEGV
+157 VLPVYRLTEGV
-168 TQKQMIKIIK
+168 TQKQMSKIIK
-178 NALNQY
+178 NAINQY
-184 GHGIEDEIPLEL
+184 GHGIEDEIPSEF
-196 IEKYKLVSKQQAIFM
+196 ISKYKLVSKQQAISM

-216 TLEEALAARRT
+216 TLEEAFAARRT
-227 LSYEELLKFQ
+227 LAYEELLKFQ

-267 QKNQISNVD
+267 QKKQTSHGNNVENKN
-276 DVKNQKSENQNAT
+276 DVKTAKEIT
-289 KNVNKISKAEF
+289 KAEF
-300 VDSLS
+300 VESLS

-324 SVIFQMDEE
+324 NVIFQMDEE

-346 EENATVGDVG
+346 SEAESESVEKN
-356 ENGSDFDALDVGAFG
+356 F
-371 SGASG
+371 
-376 TAGASAVKV
+376 V

-404 LFVCLRAISWKGQCA
+404 LFVCLRVISWKGQCA

-465 KDGEIDILIGT
+465 KDGEIDIIIGT

-510 KGRKAE
+510 KGRKSE
-516 NNVILEPHMLMMSA
+516 NNVILEPHVLMMSA

-575 AVRKELEKGN
+575 AVRKELKKGN

-602 DESSAGEKSFVEYS
+602 DEALDGEKSSFEYS
-616 DDDVISTR
+616 DDVISTR

-630 RNFEHLAQTVF
+630 KNFKHLAETVF

-686 KATCM
+686 RATCM

-730 SGIERMKALRQS
+730 SGIERMKALRLS
-742 ADGFYIAEQ
+742 NDGFYIAEQ

-757 PGEMNGTLQAG
+757 PGEMNGTLQSG

-782 MLLAARNDAISMLI
+782 MLLAARNDAISMLL

>member
-11 SAVGGVG
+11 SAVSGVG

-32 VGDLLSHFPKDYDD
+32 VGDLLNHFPKDYDD

-62 HTVAKVLRHEWFG
+62 HTVAKVLGHEWFG

-93 ELICFNRQF
+93 QLICFNRQF
-102 LEKMILPGSVVNV
+102 LEKMILPGMIVNV

-136 KQNVDCDD
+136 KQNVACDD
-144 LKQLIELMPEDSS
+144 LKQLIELMPDDSS
-157 VTPVYKLTEGV
+157 VLPVYRLTEGV
-168 TQKQMIKIIK
+168 TQKQMSKIIK
-178 NALNQY
+178 NAINQY
-184 GHGIEDEIPLEL
+184 GHGIEDEIPSEF
-196 IEKYKLVSKQQAIFM
+196 ISKYKLVSKQQAIFM

-227 LSYEELLKFQ
+227 LAYEELLKFQ

-267 QKNQISNVD
+267 QKKQTSHGNNVE
-276 DVKNQKSENQNAT
+276 NQKTENQNDVKTAKEIT
-289 KNVNKISKAEF
+289 KAEF
-300 VDSLS
+300 VESLS

-324 SVIFQMDEE
+324 NVIFQMDEE

-346 EENATVGDVG
+346 SEAESESESVEKN
-356 ENGSDFDALDVGAFG
+356 F
-371 SGASG
+371 
-376 TAGASAVKV
+376 V

-439 DCLGVRTAFLTGNV
+439 ECLGVRTAFLTGNV

-465 KDGEIDILIGT
+465 KDGEIDIIIGT

-510 KGRKAE
+510 KGRKSE
-516 NNVILEPHMLMMSA
+516 NNVVLEPHVLMMSA

-553 PSNRKPVITY
+553 PNNRKPVITY

-575 AVRKELEKGN
+575 AVRKELKKGN

-602 DESSAGEKSFVEYS
+602 DESSDVEKSSFEYS
-616 DDDVISTR
+616 DDVISTR

-630 RNFEHLAQTVF
+630 KNFKHLAETVF

-686 KATCM
+686 RATCM

-730 SGIERMKALRQS
+730 SGIERMKALRLS
-742 ADGFYIAEQ
+742 NDGFYIAEQ

-757 PGEMNGTLQAG
+757 PGEMNGTLQSG

>member
-32 VGDLLSHFPKDYDD
+32 VGDLLNHFPKDYDD

-62 HTVAKVLRHEWFG
+62 HTVAKVLGHEWFG

-93 ELICFNRQF
+93 QLICFNRQF
-102 LEKMILPGSVVNV
+102 LEKMILPGMIVNV

-136 KQNVDCDD
+136 KQNVACDD

-157 VTPVYKLTEGV
+157 VSPVYRLTEGV
-168 TQKQMIKIIK
+168 TQKQMSKIIK
-178 NALNQY
+178 NAINQY
-184 GHGIEDEIPLEL
+184 GHGIEDEIPSEF
-196 IEKYKLVSKQQAIFM
+196 ISKYKLVSKQQAIFM

-227 LSYEELLKFQ
+227 LAYEELLKFQ

-267 QKNQISNVD
+267 QKSQISNVG
-276 DVKNQKSENQNAT
+276 DVENQKTENQNDVKTAKEIT
-289 KNVNKISKAEF
+289 KAEF
-300 VDSLS
+300 EESLS

-324 SVIFQMDEE
+324 NVIFQMDEE

-346 EENATVGDVG
+346 SEAESESESMEKN
-356 ENGSDFDALDVGAFG
+356 F
-371 SGASG
+371 
-376 TAGASAVKV
+376 V

-439 DCLGVRTAFLTGNV
+439 ECLGVRTAFLTGNV

-465 KDGEIDILIGT
+465 KDGEIDIIIGT

-510 KGRKAE
+510 KGRKSE
-516 NNVILEPHMLMMSA
+516 NNVILEPHVLMMSA

-594 ENEFESFD
+594 ENDFESFD
-602 DESSAGEKSFVEYS
+602 DEALDGEKTSFEYS

-630 RNFEHLAQTVF
+630 KNFKHLAETVF

-686 KATCM
+686 RATCM

-703 LHQLRGRVGRGSEQS
+703 LHQLRGRVGRGKEQS

-757 PGEMNGTLQAG
+757 PGEMNGTLQSG

-782 MLLAARNDAISMLI
+782 MLLAARNDAIAMLV

>member
-11 SAVGGVG
+11 SAVSGVG

-32 VGDLLSHFPKDYDD
+32 VGDLLNHFPKDYDD

-62 HTVAKVLRHEWFG
+62 HTVAKVLGHEWFG

-136 KQNVDCDD
+136 KQNVACDD

-157 VTPVYKLTEGV
+157 VSPVYRLTEGV
-168 TQKQMIKIIK
+168 TQKQMSKIIK
-178 NALNQY
+178 NAINQY
-184 GHGIEDEIPLEL
+184 GHGIENEIPSEF
-196 IEKYKLVSKQQAIFM
+196 ISKYKLVSKQQAIFM

-227 LSYEELLKFQ
+227 LAYEELLKFQ

-267 QKNQISNVD
+267 QKSQISNVG
-276 DVKNQKSENQNAT
+276 DVENQKTENQNDVKTAKEIT
-289 KNVNKISKAEF
+289 KAEF
-300 VDSLS
+300 VESLS

-324 SVIFQMDEE
+324 NVIFQMDEE

-346 EENATVGDVG
+346 SEAES
-356 ENGSDFDALDVGAFG
+356 E
-371 SGASG
+371 
-376 TAGASAVKV
+376 SAEKNFV

-439 DCLGVRTAFLTGNV
+439 ECLGVRTAFLTGNV

-465 KDGEIDILIGT
+465 KDGEIDIIIGT

-516 NNVILEPHMLMMSA
+516 NNVILEPHVLMMSA

-553 PSNRKPVITY
+553 PNNRKPVITY

-575 AVRKELEKGN
+575 AVRKELKKGN

-602 DESSAGEKSFVEYS
+602 DEALDGEKSSFEYS

-630 RNFEHLAQTVF
+630 KNFKHLAETVF

-651 RIDEEE
+651 RIDDEE

-686 KATCM
+686 RATCM

-730 SGIERMKALRQS
+730 SGIERMKALRLS
-742 ADGFYIAEQ
+742 NDGFYIAEQ

-757 PGEMNGTLQAG
+757 PGEMNGTLQSG

-782 MLLAARNDAISMLI
+782 MLLAARNDAISMLL

>member
-11 SAVGGVG
+11 SAVSGVG

-32 VGDLLSHFPKDYDD
+32 VGDLLNHFPKDYDD

-62 HTVAKVLRHEWFG
+62 HTVAKVLGHEWFG

-93 ELICFNRQF
+93 QLICFNRQF
-102 LEKMILPGSVVNV
+102 LEKMILPGMIVNV

-136 KQNVDCDD
+136 KQNVVCDD

-157 VTPVYKLTEGV
+157 VLPVYRLTEGV
-168 TQKQMIKIIK
+168 TQKQMSKIIK
-178 NALNQY
+178 NAINQY
-184 GHGIEDEIPLEL
+184 GHGIEDEIPSEF
-196 IEKYKLVSKQQAIFM
+196 ISKYKLVSKQQAIFM

-227 LSYEELLKFQ
+227 LAYEELLKFQ

-267 QKNQISNVD
+267 QKKQTSHGNNV
-276 DVKNQKSENQNAT
+276 ENQNDVKTAKEIT
-289 KNVNKISKAEF
+289 KAEF
-300 VDSLS
+300 VESLS

-324 SVIFQMDEE
+324 NVIFQMDEE

-346 EENATVGDVG
+346 SEAES
-356 ENGSDFDALDVGAFG
+356 E
-371 SGASG
+371 
-376 TAGASAVKV
+376 SAEKNFV

-465 KDGEIDILIGT
+465 KDGEIDIIIGT

-510 KGRKAE
+510 KGRKSE
-516 NNVILEPHMLMMSA
+516 NNVILEPHVLMMSA

-553 PSNRKPVITY
+553 PNNRKPVITY

-602 DESSAGEKSFVEYS
+602 NEALDGEKASFEYS

-630 RNFEHLAQTVF
+630 KNFKHLAETVF

-686 KATCM
+686 RATCM

-730 SGIERMKALRQS
+730 SGIERMKALRLS
-742 ADGFYIAEQ
+742 NDGFYIAEQ

-757 PGEMNGTLQAG
+757 PGEMNGTLQSG

-782 MLLAARNDAISMLI
+782 MLLAARNDAISMLV

>member
-11 SAVGGVG
+11 SAVSGVG

-32 VGDLLSHFPKDYDD
+32 VGDLLNHFPKDYDD

-62 HTVAKVLRHEWFG
+62 HTVAKVLGHEWFG

-82 KIIINDGTATA
+82 KIIINDGTATGQ
-93 ELICFNRQF
+93 LICFNRQF
-102 LEKMILPGSVVNV
+102 LEKMILPGMIVNV

-136 KQNVDCDD
+136 KQNVACDD

-157 VTPVYKLTEGV
+157 VSPVYRLTEGV
-168 TQKQMIKIIK
+168 TQKQMSKIIK
-178 NALNQY
+178 NAINQY
-184 GHGIEDEIPLEL
+184 GHGIEDEIPSEF
-196 IEKYKLVSKQQAIFM
+196 ISKYKLVSKQQAISM

-216 TLEEALAARRT
+216 TLEEAFAVRRT
-227 LSYEELLKFQ
+227 LAYEELLKFQ

-267 QKNQISNVD
+267 QKKQTSNGNNVE
-276 DVKNQKSENQNAT
+276 NQKTENQNDVKTT
-289 KNVNKISKAEF
+289 KEITKAEF
-300 VDSLS
+300 EESLS

-324 SVIFQMDEE
+324 NVIFQMDEE

-346 EENATVGDVG
+346 SEAESKSVEKN
-356 ENGSDFDALDVGAFG
+356 F
-371 SGASG
+371 
-376 TAGASAVKV
+376 V

-404 LFVCLRAISWKGQCA
+404 LFVCLRVISWKGQCA

-465 KDGEIDILIGT
+465 KDGEIDIIIGT

-510 KGRKAE
+510 KGRKSE
-516 NNVILEPHMLMMSA
+516 NNVILEPHVLMMSA

-575 AVRKELEKGN
+575 AVRKELKKGN

-602 DESSAGEKSFVEYS
+602 DEALDGEKSSFEYS
-616 DDDVISTR
+616 DDVISTR

-630 RNFEHLAQTVF
+630 KNFKHLAETVF

-686 KATCM
+686 RATCM

-730 SGIERMKALRQS
+730 SGIERMKALRLS
-742 ADGFYIAEQ
+742 NDGFYIAEQ

-757 PGEMNGTLQAG
+757 PGEMNGTLQSG

>member
-11 SAVGGVG
+11 SAVSGVG

-32 VGDLLSHFPKDYDD
+32 VGDLLNHFPKDYDD

-62 HTVAKVLRHEWFG
+62 HTVAKVLGHEWFG

-93 ELICFNRQF
+93 QLICFNRQF
-102 LEKMILPGSVVNV
+102 LEKMILPGMIVNV

-136 KQNVDCDD
+136 KQNVACDD

-157 VTPVYKLTEGV
+157 VLPVYRLTEGV
-168 TQKQMIKIIK
+168 TQKQMSKIIK
-178 NALNQY
+178 NAINQY
-184 GHGIEDEIPLEL
+184 GHGIEDEIPSEF
-196 IEKYKLVSKQQAIFM
+196 ISKYKLVSKQQAISM

-227 LSYEELLKFQ
+227 LAYEELLKFQ

-267 QKNQISNVD
+267 QKKQTYNGNNVE
-276 DVKNQKSENQNAT
+276 NQKTENQNDVKTAKEIT
-289 KNVNKISKAEF
+289 KAEF
-300 VDSLS
+300 VESLS

-324 SVIFQMDEE
+324 NVIFQMDEE

-346 EENATVGDVG
+346 SEAESESESVEKN
-356 ENGSDFDALDVGAFG
+356 F
-371 SGASG
+371 
-376 TAGASAVKV
+376 V

-439 DCLGVRTAFLTGNV
+439 ECLGVRTAFLTGNV

-465 KDGEIDILIGT
+465 KDGEIDIIIGT

-510 KGRKAE
+510 KGRKSE
-516 NNVILEPHMLMMSA
+516 NNVILEPHVLMMSA

-553 PSNRKPVITY
+553 PNNRKPVITY

-575 AVRKELEKGN
+575 AVRKELKKGN

-602 DESSAGEKSFVEYS
+602 DEALGGEKSSFEYS

-630 RNFEHLAQTVF
+630 KNFKHLAETVF

-686 KATCM
+686 RATCM

-703 LHQLRGRVGRGSEQS
+703 LHQLRGRVGRGKEQS

-730 SGIERMKALRQS
+730 NGIERMKALRQS

-757 PGEMNGTLQAG
+757 PGEMNGTLQSG

-782 MLLAARNDAISMLI
+782 MLLAARNDAISMLV

>member
-11 SAVGGVG
+11 STVAGVG

-32 VGDLLSHFPKDYDD
+32 VGELLSHFPKDYDD

-55 FAKAKKV
+55 FAKVKKV

-115 SGQFFVKYNS
+115 SGQFFVKYNA
-125 LQSSSFDVSKF
+125 LQSSSFDVSKC
-136 KQNVDCDD
+136 KSVNQIED

-184 GHGIEDEIPLEL
+184 GHGIEDEIPFEL
-196 IEKYKLVSKQQAIFM
+196 IEKYKLVSKQQAISM

-227 LSYEELLKFQ
+227 LCYEELLKFQ
-237 YAILKRSYKR
+237 YAILKRSYER
-247 RGVIP
+247 RGIIP
-252 SKILEFDENGNVVYE
+252 SKILDFDENGNVVYE

-300 VDSLS
+300 MDSLS

-324 SVIFQMDEE
+324 NVIFKMDEE

-346 EENATVGDVG
+346 EENASDVVG
-356 ENGSDFDALDVGAFG
+356 EKRSDF
-371 SGASG
+371 GASLG
-376 TAGASAVKV
+376 TSGIKV

-453 KSSGRNQ
+453 KSSGRTQ

-465 KDGEIDILIGT
+465 KDGQIDILIGT
-476 HALFSANV
+476 HALFSSSV

-510 KGRKAE
+510 KGRKSE
-516 NNVILEPHMLMMSA
+516 NNVVLEPHMLMMSA

-563 LVKEGNEKNAYE
+563 LVKEGNEQRAYE
-575 AVRKELEKGN
+575 AVRKELQKGN

-657 QSKILNDFHSGKIQV
+657 QSKILNDFHRGKIQV

-768 ALEFKIADV
+768 TLEFKIADV

-782 MLLAARNDAISMLI
+782 MLLAARNDAIWLLT
-796 KC
+796 K

>member
-32 VGDLLSHFPKDYDD
+32 VGDLLNHFPKDYDD

-62 HTVAKVLRHEWFG
+62 HTVAKVLGHEWFG

-93 ELICFNRQF
+93 QLICFNRQF
-102 LEKMILPGSVVNV
+102 LEKMILPGMLVNV

-136 KQNVDCDD
+136 KQNVACDD

-157 VTPVYKLTEGV
+157 VSPVYRLTEGV
-168 TQKQMIKIIK
+168 TQKQMSKIIK
-178 NALNQY
+178 NAINQY
-184 GHGIEDEIPLEL
+184 GHGIEDEIPSEF
-196 IEKYKLVSKQQAIFM
+196 ISKYKLVSKQQAIFM

-227 LSYEELLKFQ
+227 LAYEELLKFQ

-267 QKNQISNVD
+267 QKKQTSNGNNVE
-276 DVKNQKSENQNAT
+276 NQKTENQNDVKTAKEIT
-289 KNVNKISKAEF
+289 KAEF
-300 VDSLS
+300 VESLS

-324 SVIFQMDEE
+324 NVIFQMDKE

-346 EENATVGDVG
+346 SEAESESVEKN
-356 ENGSDFDALDVGAFG
+356 F
-371 SGASG
+371 
-376 TAGASAVKV
+376 V

-439 DCLGVRTAFLTGNV
+439 ECLGVRTAFLTGNV

-465 KDGEIDILIGT
+465 KDGEIDIIIGT

-510 KGRKAE
+510 KGRKSE
-516 NNVILEPHMLMMSA
+516 NNVILEPHVLMMSA

-602 DESSAGEKSFVEYS
+602 DEALDGEKSSFEYS

-630 RNFEHLAQTVF
+630 KNFKHLAETVF

-686 KATCM
+686 RATCM

-703 LHQLRGRVGRGSEQS
+703 LHQLRGRVGRGKEQS

-757 PGEMNGTLQAG
+757 PGEMNGTLQSG

-782 MLLAARNDAISMLI
+782 MLLAARNDAISMLYVRWKTI
-796 KC
+796 HLPI

>member
-11 SAVGGVG
+11 SAVSGVG

-32 VGDLLSHFPKDYDD
+32 VGDLLNHFPKDYDD

-62 HTVAKVLRHEWFG
+62 HTVAKVLGHEWFG

-82 KIIINDGTATA
+82 KIIINDGTVTA
-93 ELICFNRQF
+93 QLICFNRQF
-102 LEKMILPGSVVNV
+102 LEKMILPGMIVNV

-136 KQNVDCDD
+136 KQNVACDD
-144 LKQLIELMPEDSS
+144 LKQLIELMPDDSS
-157 VTPVYKLTEGV
+157 VLPVYRLTEGV
-168 TQKQMIKIIK
+168 TQKQMSKIIK
-178 NALNQY
+178 NAINQY
-184 GHGIEDEIPLEL
+184 GHGIEDEIPSEF
-196 IEKYKLVSKQQAIFM
+196 ISKYKLVSKQQAISM

-227 LSYEELLKFQ
+227 LAYEELLKFQ

-267 QKNQISNVD
+267 QKKQTSHGNNVE
-276 DVKNQKSENQNAT
+276 NQKTENQNDAKT
-289 KNVNKISKAEF
+289 AKEIAKAEF
-300 VDSLS
+300 VESLS

-324 SVIFQMDEE
+324 NVIFQMDEE

-346 EENATVGDVG
+346 SEVES
-356 ENGSDFDALDVGAFG
+356 ESEPALVEKNF
-371 SGASG
+371 
-376 TAGASAVKV
+376 V

-465 KDGEIDILIGT
+465 KDGEIDIIIGT

-510 KGRKAE
+510 KGRKSE
-516 NNVILEPHMLMMSA
+516 NNVILEPHVLMMSA

-553 PSNRKPVITY
+553 PNNRKPVITY

-602 DESSAGEKSFVEYS
+602 DESSDVEKSSFEYS
-616 DDDVISTR
+616 DDVISTR

-630 RNFEHLAQTVF
+630 KNFKHLAETVF

-686 KATCM
+686 RATCM

-730 SGIERMKALRQS
+730 SGIERMKALRLS
-742 ADGFYIAEQ
+742 NDGFYIAEQ

-757 PGEMNGTLQAG
+757 PGEMNGTLQSG

>member
-11 SAVGGVG
+11 SAVSGVG

-32 VGDLLSHFPKDYDD
+32 VGDLLNHFPKDYDD

-62 HTVAKVLRHEWFG
+62 HTVAKVLGHEWFG

-93 ELICFNRQF
+93 QLICFNRQF
-102 LEKMILPGSVVNV
+102 LEKMILPGMIVNV

-136 KQNVDCDD
+136 KQNVACDD

-157 VTPVYKLTEGV
+157 VLPVYRLTEGV
-168 TQKQMIKIIK
+168 TQKQMSKIIK
-178 NALNQY
+178 NAINQY
-184 GHGIEDEIPLEL
+184 GHGIEDEIPYEF
-196 IEKYKLVSKQQAIFM
+196 ISKYKLVSKQQAISM

-227 LSYEELLKFQ
+227 LAYEELLNFQ

-267 QKNQISNVD
+267 QKKQTSHGNNVE
-276 DVKNQKSENQNAT
+276 NQKTENQNDVKTAKEIT
-289 KNVNKISKAEF
+289 KAEF
-300 VDSLS
+300 EESLS

-324 SVIFQMDEE
+324 NVIVQMDEE

-346 EENATVGDVG
+346 SESEAESESVEKN
-356 ENGSDFDALDVGAFG
+356 F
-371 SGASG
+371 
-376 TAGASAVKV
+376 V

-404 LFVCLRAISWKGQCA
+404 LFVCLRVISWKGQCA

-439 DCLGVRTAFLTGNV
+439 ECLGVRTAFLTGNV

-465 KDGEIDILIGT
+465 KDGEIDIIIGT

-516 NNVILEPHMLMMSA
+516 NNVILEPHVLMMSA

-575 AVRKELEKGN
+575 AVRKELKKGN

-602 DESSAGEKSFVEYS
+602 DEALDGEKSFFEYS

-630 RNFEHLAQTVF
+630 KNFKHLAETVF

-686 KATCM
+686 RATCM

-730 SGIERMKALRQS
+730 SGIERMKALRLS
-742 ADGFYIAEQ
+742 NDGFYIAEQ

-757 PGEMNGTLQAG
+757 PGEMNGTLQSG

>member
-11 SAVGGVG
+11 SAVSGVG

-32 VGDLLSHFPKDYDD
+32 VGDLLNHFPKDYDD

-62 HTVAKVLRHEWFG
+62 HTVAKVLGHEWFG

-93 ELICFNRQF
+93 QLICFNRQF
-102 LEKMILPGSVVNV
+102 LEKMILPGMIVNV

-136 KQNVDCDD
+136 KQNVACDD
-144 LKQLIELMPEDSS
+144 LKQLIELMPEDAS
-157 VTPVYKLTEGV
+157 VSPVYRLTEGV
-168 TQKQMIKIIK
+168 TQKQMSKIIK
-178 NALNQY
+178 NAINQY
-184 GHGIEDEIPLEL
+184 GHGIEDEIPSEF
-196 IEKYKLVSKQQAIFM
+196 ISKYKLVSKQQAISM

-227 LSYEELLKFQ
+227 LAYEELLKFQ

-267 QKNQISNVD
+267 QKKQTSHGNNVE
-276 DVKNQKSENQNAT
+276 NQKTENQNDVKTAKEIT
-289 KNVNKISKAEF
+289 KAEF
-300 VDSLS
+300 VESLS

-324 SVIFQMDEE
+324 NVIFQMDEE

-346 EENATVGDVG
+346 SEAESESVEKN
-356 ENGSDFDALDVGAFG
+356 F
-371 SGASG
+371 
-376 TAGASAVKV
+376 V

-465 KDGEIDILIGT
+465 KDGEIDIIIGT

-510 KGRKAE
+510 KGRKSE
-516 NNVILEPHMLMMSA
+516 NNVILEPHVLMMSA

-585 QAYFVYPAI
+585 QSYFVYPAI

-602 DESSAGEKSFVEYS
+602 DEAFDGEKSSFEYS
-616 DDDVISTR
+616 ADDVISTR

-630 RNFEHLAQTVF
+630 KNFKHLAETVF

-651 RIDEEE
+651 RIDDEE

-686 KATCM
+686 RATCM

-730 SGIERMKALRQS
+730 SGIERMKALRLS
-742 ADGFYIAEQ
+742 NDGFYIAEQ

-757 PGEMNGTLQAG
+757 PGEMNGTLQSG